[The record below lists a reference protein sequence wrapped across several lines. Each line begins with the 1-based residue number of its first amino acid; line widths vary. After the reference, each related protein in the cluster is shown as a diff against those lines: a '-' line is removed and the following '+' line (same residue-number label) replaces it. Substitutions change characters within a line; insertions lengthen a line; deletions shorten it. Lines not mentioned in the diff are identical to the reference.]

1 MEMKLSE
8 MPPMKLPELTGGRRD
23 FSTEEIVQIASQL
36 SDGESVNCCVQ
47 LMPVMIL
54 MGTLYN
60 RNSMSVAT
68 NLQIR
73 NRKHMRSILMY
84 MTNRSHVQ
92 HACIGG
98 RSFVDPPS
106 LSLQD
111 VVNIFELGDSVV
123 WHICGG
129 SISNDPNVTHGG
141 W

>member
-1 MEMKLSE
+1 
-8 MPPMKLPELTGGRRD
+8 
-23 FSTEEIVQIASQL
+23 
-36 SDGESVNCCVQ
+36 
-47 LMPVMIL
+47 
-54 MGTLYN
+54 
-60 RNSMSVAT
+60 MSVAT